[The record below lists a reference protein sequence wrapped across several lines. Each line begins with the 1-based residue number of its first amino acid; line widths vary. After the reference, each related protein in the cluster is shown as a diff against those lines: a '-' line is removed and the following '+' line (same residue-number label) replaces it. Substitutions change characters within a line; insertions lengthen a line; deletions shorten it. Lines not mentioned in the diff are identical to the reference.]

1 MSSAEPTPAI
11 CGLLSAYLAALPTTL
26 FDANICRCFWEWC
39 VKPST
44 EREDQTAEI
53 EEQEEVSSKRK
64 RALFFKGKNK
74 DKGKEKEMDVP
85 ADDTRQVRITQILL
99 RLLPPPQLSLF
110 AYLCSFFT
118 QLGGGAAGARGMMMW
133 ILTRWVRISDGLI
146 SNVQPDERTRKTGG
160 LDYGLP
166 VTPTLPSTGRREYQA
181 PNEHIADRGR
191 DLQPSPRARGVTLV
205 DPGFASSDIRAS
217 SPPHRSAGIS
227 DIVEDEPFLL
237 DAPGANNRDR
247 ILLPSDGLF
256 ETEID
261 SLKKAIG
268 ANTDSDAETASVYS
282 ESTSTCSIRVT
293 EEAPLS
299 LLVRRMSTPGG
310 TLLTEAEAHI
320 VDLEKMVAEA
330 DTAKSHAEQEVRWLA
345 TRLASLEGAGCGNC
359 GGAKDASG
367 NASLALRARSALRQ
381 VDDVRKMLG
390 RGAA

>member
-1 MSSAEPTPAI
+1 
-11 CGLLSAYLAALPTTL
+11 
-26 FDANICRCFWEWC
+26 
-39 VKPST
+39 
-44 EREDQTAEI
+44 
-53 EEQEEVSSKRK
+53 
-64 RALFFKGKNK
+64 
-74 DKGKEKEMDVP
+74 
-85 ADDTRQVRITQILL
+85 
-99 RLLPPPQLSLF
+99 
-110 AYLCSFFT
+110 
-118 QLGGGAAGARGMMMW
+118 
-133 ILTRWVRISDGLI
+133 
-146 SNVQPDERTRKTGG
+146 
-160 LDYGLP
+160 
-166 VTPTLPSTGRREYQA
+166 
-181 PNEHIADRGR
+181 
-191 DLQPSPRARGVTLV
+191 LQPSPRARGVTLV
-205 DPGFASSDIRAS
+205 DPGFTSSDS
-217 SPPHRSAGIS
+217 SPLSSSPLSSATRTPATTAAGIS

-282 ESTSTCSIRVT
+282 ESTCSIRVT

-345 TRLASLEGAGCGNC
+345 TRLASLEGARCGDC

-367 NASLALRARSALRQ
+367 NASHALRAQVETLRRERDSALRQ
-381 VDDVRKMLG
+381 VDDVRRMLG